1 MWDSSKSGV
10 QTTMKRLLI
19 SIVLASAMF
28 TVGAMAQSA
37 KFTSV
42 YDKTAQVVR
51 SDACSSTVADFCD
64 ALGIGDNDSDEVAT
78 TMATIKVP
86 QAKELLVGLSA
97 QVSLWTSTIVK
108 GKRGSYSRALAS
120 AEGGVDLY
128 ACNQSSG
135 NCYRGEPGHV
145 VLSQRTQELEAVLG
159 GVIETCELEL
169 DVDLDALTA
178 SGSFDLSDC
187 TVANEEIGL
196 ALTTMAAHHF
206 NFVFPNLPQ
215 GEYEVVAKLSTSA
228 AAESEWNCGDI
239 YDPCVLEGEEDPSA
253 EGQAYAFI
261 GKHIMTIQEVRAVK
275 GENGDPVIIE

>member
-1 MWDSSKSGV
+1 
-10 QTTMKRLLI
+10 MKRLLI

-28 TVGAMAQSA
+28 SVGAMAQSA
-37 KFTSV
+37 KFAAV
-42 YDKTAQVVR
+42 YDKNAQFVR
-51 SDACSSTVADFCD
+51 SDACSSTVATFCEG
-64 ALGIGDNDSDEVAT
+64 LGISSNANDAVAT

-108 GKRGSYSRALAS
+108 GKRGSYSRALAF

-128 ACNQSSG
+128 ACNQASG
-135 NCYRGEPGHV
+135 TCYQGEPGHV
-145 VLSQRTQELEAVLG
+145 VLSNRSQELSAVLG

-169 DVDLDALTA
+169 DVDFDAETA
-178 SGSFDLSDC
+178 SGSFDLSNC
-187 TVANEEIGL
+187 TVANEAIGL

-239 YDPCVLEGEEDPSA
+239 YDPCVFGEEEDPSA
-253 EGQAYAFI
+253 TGQAYAFI

-275 GENGDPVIIE
+275 DENGDPVIID